1 MYDIDG
7 LTQNYIFFLQ
17 LWNFCFQNAENK
29 KLAETEK
36 REKSELEKK
45 AKVGTQDRIINLFLT
60 ESNGASWVDGNGLIS
75 YSQSSQAYKFNS
87 LAPGRF

>member
-1 MYDIDG
+1 MISMV
-7 LTQNYIFFLQ
+7 LRKTAFFFLQ

-45 AKVGTQDRIINLFLT
+45 AKVGTQDRIIYLFKLKT
-60 ESNGASWVDGNGLIS
+60 MDTAEWMVMD
-75 YSQSSQAYKFNS
+75 
-87 LAPGRF
+87 